1 MKITAVETLRLDE
14 FANVLWVLVHTD
26 AGLSGLGETFF
37 GARAAEAFIH
47 ESAAPRLIGQDPLAI
62 ERLARELT
70 PYVGYAGTGAE
81 TRGRSAV
88 DVALWDIL
96 GQHAGV
102 PLYQLLGGLT
112 RERVRTYNTC
122 AGYRYVRSNPD
133 WSTDDWGLAQ
143 DARGGEQ
150 GPYED
155 LDAFLHRADELA
167 DSLLS
172 QGITGMK
179 IWPFDFAAEKS
190 DGHYISNE
198 DLERALEPF
207 RKVRA
212 AVGARMDIMVEL
224 HGLWRMPAALTIAKA
239 LEPFDPFWF
248 EDPVRADS
256 IDAWREF
263 AAATRVPVC
272 GSETL
277 GGAGGFTALLDSG
290 AVKIVMPDIVWCGGI
305 TEARRIAALAQARHR
320 PVAPHDC
327 TGPVAFMA
335 AVHLSLALPDVLV
348 QESVRAFHSGWY
360 RELVT
365 TVPEIRDGFIH
376 PPHGPGLGTALL
388 PGLRERRDAHVTS
401 SGSR

>member
-1 MKITAVETLRLDE
+1 MKITAVETIRLDE
-14 FANVLWVLVHTD
+14 FANVLWVQVHTD

-37 GARAAEAFIH
+37 GARAAESFIH
-47 ESAAPRLIGQDPLAI
+47 ESAAPILLGRDPLQI
-62 ERLARELT
+62 ERLSRELT
-70 PYVGYAGTGAE
+70 PYVGYSGTGAE

-96 GQHAGV
+96 GKHAGQPV
-102 PLYQLLGGLT
+102 YQLLGGLS
-112 RERVRTYNTC
+112 RDRVRTYNTC

-133 WSTDDWGLAQ
+133 WSTADWGHEGA
-143 DARGGEQ
+143 AE

-167 DSLLS
+167 GSLLE

-179 IWPFDFAAEKS
+179 IWPFDFAAEKT
-190 DGHYISNE
+190 DGHYIGDE
-198 DLERALEPF
+198 DLDQALEPF
-207 RKVRA
+207 RKIRA
-212 AVGARMDIMVEL
+212 AVGKRMDIMVEL
-224 HGLWRMPAALTIAKA
+224 HGLWRMPAALKIARA
-239 LEPFDPFWF
+239 LEPFEPFWY

-263 AAATRVPVC
+263 AAATHVPVC

-277 GGAGGFTALLDSG
+277 GGAGGFCALIDSG

-305 TEARRIAALAQARHR
+305 TETRRIAALAAARHR

-335 AVHLSLALPDVLV
+335 AVHMSLSLPNVLV

-360 RELVT
+360 RELVS
-365 TVPEIRDGFIH
+365 TVPSIEAGWIT
-376 PPHGPGLGTALL
+376 PPRGPGLGTELL
-388 PGLRERRDAHVTS
+388 PGIRERGDAHVTV
-401 SGSR
+401 SGEVSA

>member
-1 MKITAVETLRLDE
+1 MKITAVETIRLAE
-14 FANVLWVLVHTD
+14 FANVLWVRVHTD
-26 AGLSGLGETFF
+26 AGITGLGETFF
-37 GARAAEAFIH
+37 GPRAVEAFIH
-47 ESAAPRLIGQDPLAI
+47 ESAAPRLIGRDPLAI
-62 ERLARELT
+62 ERLSRELT

-81 TRGRSAV
+81 SRGRSAV

-96 GQHAGV
+96 GRHAGV
-102 PLYQLLGGLT
+102 PVYQLLGGLT

-133 WSTDDWGLAQ
+133 WSTGDWGHE
-143 DARGGEQ
+143 GEAE

-155 LDAFLHRADELA
+155 LDAFLQRAGELA
-167 DSLLS
+167 ESLLS
-172 QGITGMK
+172 EGITGMK
-179 IWPFDFAAEKS
+179 IWPFDFAAEAS
-190 DGHYISNE
+190 DGWYISDT
-198 DLERALEPF
+198 DLEQALEPF
-207 RKVRA
+207 RKIRD
-212 AVGARMDIMVEL
+212 AVGSRMDVMVEL
-224 HGLWRMPAALTIAKA
+224 HGLWRMPAALRIARA
-239 LEPFDPFWF
+239 LEPFSPFWF

-277 GGAGGFTALLDSG
+277 GGAGGFTALIDSG
-290 AVKIVMPDIVWCGGI
+290 AVKIVMPDVVWCGGI

-327 TGPVAFMA
+327 TGPVAFAA
-335 AVHLSLALPDVLV
+335 AVHLSLALPNVLV

-365 TVPEIRDGFIH
+365 AVPAIEDGH
-376 PPHGPGLGTALL
+376 VLPPQGPGLGTALVD
-388 PGLRERRDAHVTS
+388 GIAGRADATVIV
-401 SGSR
+401 SGEP